1 MKLTPEELQIARVL
15 IFSVLVAPF
24 VYLMGKGF
32 VLVFVQH
39 NPDGYN
45 WAVGACGYLAVIF
58 ILRLIYVAIR
68 NAF

>member
-1 MKLTPEELQIARVL
+1 MKLTRDELTIVKIVAFV
-15 IFSVLVAPF
+15 FLVTPF

-32 VLVFVQH
+32 VQVFVQH

-58 ILRLIYVAIR
+58 ILWMIYVTIR
-68 NAF
+68 NIF